1 MNNIVDL
8 PTVEPI
14 YSTYNFQTSGTAI
27 LANNPSIRNW
37 YLNHVMILTCKR
49 GFLSG
54 RTTPDL
60 ELKNSNWTQNPHLD
74 KIWYD
79 MRFLKGYIN
88 VAIKNFLDQG
98 YYVYYMGID
107 DYYVEG
113 KSWYQEKHFDHDG
126 LICGYNR
133 KDKTYCIYSYDQNWI
148 NQKFWTSQKGFE
160 RGRKSIFERGNYGV
174 ICGLKPKKD
183 QIDFHPHTALNT
195 IAEYL
200 DSSMEKYPEDGE
212 GVVNGIVVQ
221 EYLAKYIDKLYDGS
235 IPYERK
241 DRRIFRLIWE
251 HKKVMHERI
260 QCIEKAMEMDSSIS
274 QKYASLVEAAD
285 SMRMLYASH
294 QLKRRDSLL
303 PIIRNKLLRLRENE
317 EKILKELI
325 LKTGGLEK
333 K

>member
-1 MNNIVDL
+1 MNDFLELPLVD
-8 PTVEPI
+8 PV
-14 YSTYNFQTSGTAI
+14 YATYNYQTPGSAI
-27 LANNPSIRNW
+27 ILNNPSIRNW
-37 YLNHVMILTCKR
+37 YLNHVMILSCKR
-49 GFLSG
+49 DFLSG

-60 ELKNSNWTQNPHLD
+60 ELKNSFWFQNPHLE
-74 KIWYD
+74 KIWYE
-79 MRFLKGYIN
+79 MRYLKGYVN
-88 VAIKNFLDQG
+88 TAIKNLLDNG
-98 YYVYYMGID
+98 YYVYFIGVD
-107 DYYVEG
+107 DFYVEG
-113 KSWYQEKHFDHDG
+113 KSWYKENHFYHDG

-133 KDKTYCIYSYDQNWI
+133 KDKTYCICAYDQNWI
-148 NQKFWTSQKGFE
+148 NQKFWTPQSGFE
-160 RGRKSIFERGNYGV
+160 AGRKAMFKQGIYGN
-174 ICGLKPKKD
+174 ICGLKPKMD

-221 EYLAKYIDKLYDGS
+221 EYLAKYMDKLYDGS

-260 QCIEKAMEMDSSIS
+260 QCIEKALRMDSSIS
-274 QKYASLVEAAD
+274 QKYAPLVEEAN